1 MFAAYQ
7 LQVNYRSNQEI
18 LDFANVLLQNIE
30 ANQYASIQLQ
40 ANSLSTVTE
49 QSFTDKVHFKYH
61 QLAKISDMKDAL
73 PGIFAI
79 DIKPYIQARLNA
91 HEQIAF
97 LAFTRNDVYK
107 MQNILQGMFPQAKIV
122 NLVPEKIYNTTVFSE
137 FIKRYWAEVK
147 FIPTTSITVVIAQEI
162 VSRLSFLVHA
172 PDKML
177 PIVQKMLATWRSE
190 NQVLIDSWQRQHMA
204 GRLSLDDFL
213 NNVKECMLQFEI
225 RSNAVRQALVSSR
238 NEEQKKAQNSAS
250 ADMILSTIHSAKGL
264 EFDHVVIMYR
274 NKNELEESEKRM
286 YYVAFTRAMKSEYIL
301 AWDTVKNPRIESDY
315 NTIVEHLHQI
325 HPKPAPVQTNAYAQ
339 QAQQVL
345 AGQQAARTQTA
356 QVQTQ
361 SDDDAF
367 DAALQGGFT
376 PPSATTA
383 PTAMAVSPNT
393 PVLTPSEWTGAGEL
407 APGDAVTG
415 LDGQAHVVT
424 DCSGSIGKTAAY
436 PAAGMPPQQ
445 APAAVQPVPANP
457 KSAAPDDIDD
467 ETAGFNPGNYGFTFN
482 PAPAPA
488 KSAENGSDE
497 T

>member
-1 MFAAYQ
+1 M
-7 LQVNYRSNQEI
+7 NYRSNQEI

-73 PGIFAI
+73 SSIFAI

-137 FIKRYWAEVK
+137 FIKHYWAEVK

-325 HPKPAPVQTNAYAQ
+325 HPKPAPVQANAYAQ

-345 AGQQAARTQTA
+345 AGQQAAQA
-356 QVQTQ
+356 Q

-367 DAALQGGFT
+367 DAALRGGFAAPDAPV
-376 PPSATTA
+376 PPAGV
-383 PTAMAVSPNT
+383 AVSPNT
-393 PVLTPSEWTGAGEL
+393 PVLTPSGWTGAERL
-407 APGDAVTG
+407 APGTAVTG
-415 LDGQAHVVT
+415 SDGQAHMVT
-424 DCSGSIGKTAAY
+424 DCSGSMDRAAMY
-436 PAAGMPPQQ
+436 PATILSHQQ
-445 APAAVQPVPANP
+445 APAVTQPVPANP
-457 KSAAPDDIDD
+457 EPAAPDDIDD
-467 ETAGFNPGNYGFTFN
+467 ETTGFNPDNYGFTFN
-482 PAPAPA
+482 PAPSPA
-488 KSAENGSDE
+488 RPAGNGTDE
-497 T
+497 P